1 MSPDD
6 INADDISADDISAD
20 DINADDINADDIS
33 TLLRRAASGLDVRDA
48 PVEEIVRTGRRRARR
63 RVVAQVAA
71 TASAVAVVAVLVP
84 LGIGARHIAPAAPP
98 ACAAE
103 IAPAVLPEWA
113 RTGFTAP
120 EPTMPYVLGDGGHI
134 AAILFGPLTSPPEP
148 ERNNKI
154 LWVARD
160 PASPGPLLI
169 SARRSPDDP
178 PVVREVPGGPGPS
191 GVDLPAPGCWTL
203 DLRWGERTDTVR
215 LNYLPG

>member
-1 MSPDD
+1 MSPEEISPEEISPEE
-6 INADDISADDISAD
+6 INPEESRTDGISA
-20 DINADDINADDIS
+20 
-33 TLLRRAASGLDVRDA
+33 LLRRTASGLDVRDA
-48 PVEEIVRTGRRRARR
+48 PVDEIVRTGRRRARR
-63 RVVAQVAA
+63 RIAAQVAGTVA
-71 TASAVAVVAVLVP
+71 AVAVVAVLVP
-84 LGIGARHIAPAAPP
+84 LGIGARPTAPAAPA

-103 IAPAVLPEWA
+103 VAPAVLPEWA
-113 RTGFTAP
+113 RSGFSQP
-120 EPTMPYVLGDGGHI
+120 EPSMPYVLGDGAHI

-148 ERNNKI
+148 ERSNKI
-154 LWVARD
+154 LWVARE

-169 SARRSPDDP
+169 TARRSPDDP

>member
-1 MSPDD
+1 MSPDESSPDESSPDD
-6 INADDISADDISAD
+6 ISTDGIST
-20 DINADDINADDIS
+20 DDIS
-33 TLLRRAASGLDVRDA
+33 TLLRRTASGLDVRDA

-63 RVVAQVAA
+63 RIVAQVAGTVA
-71 TASAVAVVAVLVP
+71 AVAVVAVFVP
-84 LGIGARHIAPAAPP
+84 LGIGARPTAPAASA

-103 IAPAVLPEWA
+103 VAPSVLPEWA
-113 RTGFTAP
+113 RSGFSEP

-148 ERNNKI
+148 GRNNKI
-154 LWVARD
+154 LWVARE

-169 SARRSPDDP
+169 TARRSPDDP

>member
-1 MSPDD
+1 MTSDESGPDEIGTDEIGTDD
-6 INADDISADDISAD
+6 IG
-20 DINADDINADDIS
+20 
-33 TLLRRAASGLDVRDA
+33 TLLRRTASGLDVRDA

-63 RVVAQVAA
+63 RIVAQVAGTVA
-71 TASAVAVVAVLVP
+71 AVAVVAVLVP
-84 LGIGARHIAPAAPP
+84 LGIGARPIAPAAPA

-103 IAPAVLPEWA
+103 VAPAVLPEWA
-113 RTGFTAP
+113 RSGFSDP

-148 ERNNKI
+148 GRNNKI
-154 LWVARD
+154 LWVARE

-169 SARRSPDDP
+169 TARRSLDDP

-191 GVDLPAPGCWTL
+191 GVDLPTPGCWTF